1 MERYADLELTRKE
14 TRRLPIAYSKSL
26 CDLHVAPPSRA
37 LQLTRKIDPA
47 TSGLRLPPGPTRP
60 CLSRPISFCATS
72 KPVLCEPTIP
82 GVRRRFSQLP
92 DSSFAWYY
100 GVATG
105 VSNYGDDHGLPPPT
119 VSRPPTPP
127 GSVVSTS
134 QLRRPQVVNAHPSW
148 RQGTDFGLGRHFD
161 DILPLESK
169 VVCDDSSVV
178 SSRSTPIAIHGAID
192 SDAVSSLYNCTSFDF
207 PEPPPIGSP
216 VIRRMRSSPWF
227 GLDSCEGELLNR
239 VFENSW
245 KGKDELAVPTNGV
258 LDHGRRKT
266 LQKSLSFSED
276 PHKNDCV
283 DLEQLGE
290 VLLSLDMNQRQ
301 STPLDV
307 SHFGDLSNASDLLQW
322 STSHRSTPRSLTP
335 KPADTPVAARQLP
348 AHWNGCAAETPS
360 KPAARQEPSS
370 FTRLPRIIR
379 KVASMRSDTQKPMD
393 VPPHI
398 PSRKSIP
405 KSRSF
410 RSILRSSTGDRVPS
424 YGYKAEDM
432 QQSNWSST
440 GQGHKI
446 DSAKSRRQHLSTPYT
461 TGLGLYTP
469 GFERVDVVHDSL
481 DSKPLAAPFVHR
493 SASKDASAKGIQLGQ
508 ETTPRSFIDITP
520 ERNMSSDNMK
530 ATVKK
535 ERVKNFISKAGSFFA
550 WGKGHRRRK
559 NAAHQ

>member
-1 MERYADLELTRKE
+1 MERYPDLELTRKE

-37 LQLTRKIDPA
+37 VQLTRKVDAA
-47 TSGLRLPPGPTRP
+47 TSGLSFAAWAHSPLPVSVTTFSAQLFS
-60 CLSRPISFCATS
+60 CLI
-72 KPVLCEPTIP
+72 
-82 GVRRRFSQLP
+82 LP
-92 DSSFAWYY
+92 DSSFAGYY
-100 GVATG
+100 GVATD
-105 VSNYGDDHGLPPPT
+105 VSNYGGDHGLFPPT
-119 VSRPPTPP
+119 VSRPPTPS
-127 GSVVSTS
+127 GSVLSTS
-134 QLRRPQVVNAHPSW
+134 QFRRPQVVNAHPSR

-161 DILPLESK
+161 DTLQFESR
-169 VVCDDSSVV
+169 VVCDDSSFI
-178 SSRSTPIAIHGAID
+178 SSRSTPITIHGPTD

-239 VFENSW
+239 VFESSW
-245 KGKDELAVPTNGV
+245 KGKDELAIQTNSV
-258 LDHGRRKT
+258 LDHGRRET

-276 PHKNDCV
+276 TQMNDCV

-301 STPLDV
+301 STLLDA
-307 SHFGDLSNASDLLQW
+307 SHFGDSSNASDLLQW

-335 KPADTPVAARQLP
+335 KPADTPVATKQLP
-348 AHWNGCAAETPS
+348 AHWNGYAAETPS

-379 KVASMRSDTQKPMD
+379 KVASMRSDTQKPVD

-410 RSILRSSTGDRVPS
+410 RSILRSSTGDRIPS

-440 GQGHKI
+440 GQGRKI
-446 DSAKSRRQHLSTPYT
+446 DPAKSRRQHLSTPYT
-461 TGLGLYTP
+461 AGLGLYTS

-481 DSKPLAAPFVHR
+481 DSKPLAAPFFHR
-493 SASKDASAKGIQLGQ
+493 SASKDTSAKGIKLDQ

-520 ERNMSSDNMK
+520 ERNMSSNDVR
-530 ATVKK
+530 AAVKK
-535 ERVKNFISKAGSFFA
+535 ERVKNFIAKAGSFFG